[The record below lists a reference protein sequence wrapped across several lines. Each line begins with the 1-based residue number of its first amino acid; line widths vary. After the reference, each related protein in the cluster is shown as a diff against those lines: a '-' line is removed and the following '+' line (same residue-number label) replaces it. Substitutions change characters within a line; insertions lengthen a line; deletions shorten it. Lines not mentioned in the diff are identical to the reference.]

1 MKYNIP
7 KREIGEDET
16 ELLEHLWAHEV
27 ESSDS
32 DISLDTDFE
41 ELQKRIRRKTNAR
54 RRNRIVTGGGIA
66 AVLMIFFFILHANLE
81 VVPNSE
87 AIAQLRELG
96 VTIDDS
102 QVILTMDG
110 EQYISLDSAASIQ
123 HISDNISLHTSEGE
137 KLALT
142 GKRMLKLEVPAGKH
156 FQMTLSDGTQ
166 VWLNAS
172 SSLEYPASFEG
183 KKERR
188 VKLVGEAF
196 FEVKRDE
203 EMPFYVEVGA
213 NESIRVLGTSFNVN
227 AYPESK
233 EHVTTLLSGKI
244 SYSFHQE
251 QEAIVLA
258 PDQQVTLDCSKG
270 KTEVAHVDAS
280 AFVAWKDGWI
290 YFEDECLET
299 LALRLSRLYGIRIEV
314 DDRLKSCAFSG
325 KISYERG
332 VDYITRLMAE
342 TAGIVCQVEDGVIK
356 LK

>member
-1 MKYNIP
+1 MKYP
-7 KREIGEDET
+7 
-16 ELLEHLWAHEV
+16 EV
-27 ESSDS
+27 FTGNE
-32 DISLDTDFE
+32 
-41 ELQKRIRRKTNAR
+41 RK
-54 RRNRIVTGGGIA
+54 VY
-66 AVLMIFFFILHANLE
+66 L
-81 VVPNSE
+81 
-87 AIAQLRELG
+87 
-96 VTIDDS
+96 
-102 QVILTMDG
+102 
-110 EQYISLDSAASIQ
+110 
-123 HISDNISLHTSEGE
+123 EGE
-137 KLALT
+137 A
-142 GKRMLKLEVPAGKH
+142 
-156 FQMTLSDGTQ
+156 
-166 VWLNAS
+166 
-172 SSLEYPASFEG
+172 Y
-183 KKERR
+183 
-188 VKLVGEAF
+188 
-196 FEVKRDE
+196 FEVAKDKE
-203 EMPFYVEVGA
+203 HPFKVMAQGVEV
-213 NESIRVLGTSFNVN
+213 NVLGTHFNVN